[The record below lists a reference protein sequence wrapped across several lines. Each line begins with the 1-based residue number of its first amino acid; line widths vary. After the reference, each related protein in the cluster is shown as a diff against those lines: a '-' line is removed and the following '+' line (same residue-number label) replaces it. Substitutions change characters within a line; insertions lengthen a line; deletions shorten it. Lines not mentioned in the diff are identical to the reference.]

1 MTQAAGPAPAPQ
13 AALTCSQCGGIL
25 QPAEGQI
32 FLTCPF
38 CSSTVFLDK
47 SRVVFHWSLACT
59 IKPEDAQAAL
69 RRWMAGNQTV
79 KDLDRKATIVSQDFA
94 FFPLWYFRAGAAGG
108 ETVYLEPAAAIEV
121 RELKQLPL
129 PPGDLIKY
137 NPDLDSQARMPD
149 VSLAAVTQRLA
160 AAGMAEGDVHE
171 RALVHVPLYTFKY
184 TLGKETY
191 TALVDG
197 AAGRVFAGIYP
208 AKWEAPYLTIAG
220 VSALLY
226 FLISWIPTISNM
238 GGGAALGAGLT
249 LYAVAAAL
257 LAVPIFLVALWIA
270 AKV

>member
-1 MTQAAGPAPAPQ
+1 M
-13 AALTCSQCGGIL
+13 
-25 QPAEGQI
+25 
-32 FLTCPF
+32 
-38 CSSTVFLDK
+38 
-47 SRVVFHWSLACT
+47 ACT

-94 FFPLWYFRAGAAGG
+94 YFPLWYFRAGTAGR

-137 NPDLDSQARMPD
+137 APELDAQARMPD

-160 AAGMAEGDVHE
+160 ATGMAEGDVRE

-191 TALVDG
+191 IALVDG
-197 AAGRVFAGIYP
+197 AAGRVFAGIFP
-208 AKWEAPYLTIAG
+208 AKWEAPYLTLAG

-226 FLISWIPTISNM
+226 FLISWIPAISLM
-238 GGGAALGAGLT
+238 GGAAVPGGAL
-249 LYAVAAAL
+249 AVYGVLAVV